1 MNHYIE
7 VTLIETDDF
16 PIDQLWSTLYM
27 QLHLAFVEIKDEN
40 GKIPIG
46 LSFPQYYFNQEKN
59 ISFMGSKLRL
69 FTHTEV
75 EFKKL
80 NLTKWLA
87 RLIDY
92 VHSTTIRPVP
102 KNKVTGYSMYYR
114 KQVKSNAERLAR
126 HRAKRGDID
135 FNEDLKRYQNVV
147 TTTDLPYIQL
157 ESLSLSN
164 NNNKHRFKLFIAKN
178 DAAPADNQIFSTYG
192 LSSVSSVPEF

>member
-16 PIDQLWSTLYM
+16 PLYQLWSTVYM
-27 QLHLAFVEIKDEN
+27 QLHIAFVEIKVPN

-59 ISFMGSKLRL
+59 ISFMGNKLRL
-69 FTHTEV
+69 FAQTEA

-87 RLIDY
+87 RLMDY
-92 VHSTTIRPVP
+92 VHITTIRSVP
-102 KNKVTGYSMYYR
+102 AHKVTGYAIYNR

-135 FNEDLKRYQNVV
+135 YDEALKRYQNVV
-147 TTTDLPYIQL
+147 TTTCLPYIQL

-164 NNNKHRFKLFIAKN
+164 NNKHRFKLFITKN
-178 DAAPADNQIFSTYG
+178 NTERTNTQIFSTYG
-192 LSSVSSVPEF
+192 LSSISSVP

>member
-16 PIDQLWSTLYM
+16 PLYQLWSTVYM

-46 LSFPQYYFNQEKN
+46 LSFPQYYFNQEKH

-69 FTHTEV
+69 FTQTEA

-87 RLIDY
+87 RLMDY
-92 VHSTTIRPVP
+92 VNMTTIRSVP
-102 KNKVTGYSMYYR
+102 ENKITGYAIYNR
-114 KQVKSNAERLAR
+114 KQVKTNAERLAR
-126 HRAKRGDID
+126 HRTKRGDID
-135 FNEDLKRYQNVV
+135 FDEALKRYQNVV
-147 TTTDLPYIQL
+147 TTTNLPYIQL

-164 NNNKHRFKLFIAKN
+164 NNNKHRFKLFITKN
-178 DAAPADNQIFSTYG
+178 NAERTYNQIFSTYG
-192 LSSVSSVPEF
+192 LSSISSVPEF